1 MANTE
6 DLLLYSILGATENEG
21 GIPMH
26 GVHVRMRSLLVYYTV
41 HWCYMVQYNRSS
53 VHTLAAQTHI
63 GHHVSEKESK
73 M

>member
-1 MANTE
+1 MMANAE
-6 DLLLYSILGATENEG
+6 DLLLYSIGATENEG
-21 GIPMH
+21 GIPH
-26 GVHVRMRSLLVYYTV
+26 RLRARMRSLLVYYTV
-41 HWCYMVQYNRSS
+41 HWCYMVQYNHSS